1 MSHADPASSREA
13 PTPDA
18 GRDTANGTRRRLRSR
33 WWLAGLLVGCLLP
46 AGLAQGD
53 VRLVS
58 RVVQICWLVPD
69 SIRAESR
76 RLARRRRWLPMAR
89 RREVVQRQAGCPL
102 PPPRLL
108 PRVAGV
114 DVLSR
119 RGPPDMFAHST

>member
-1 MSHADPASSREA
+1 MGS
-13 PTPDA
+13 
-18 GRDTANGTRRRLRSR
+18 RRRVRSR

-76 RLARRRRWLPMAR
+76 RLARRRRWLPPAR
-89 RREVVQRQAGCPL
+89 RRPDV
-102 PPPRLL
+102 PRRARAPHALTLL
-108 PRVAGV
+108 LRPVAGA

-119 RGPPDMFAHST
+119 RGPPRLFTHST

>member
-1 MSHADPASSREA
+1 M
-13 PTPDA
+13 T
-18 GRDTANGTRRRLRSR
+18 TRRRVRSR

-76 RLARRRRWLPMAR
+76 RLARRRRWLPITR
-89 RREVVQRQAGCPL
+89 RR
-102 PPPRLL
+102 PPVPRRTGRRRAICGLR
-108 PRVAGV
+108 RVAGA

-119 RGPPDMFAHST
+119 RGPPDVFAHSI